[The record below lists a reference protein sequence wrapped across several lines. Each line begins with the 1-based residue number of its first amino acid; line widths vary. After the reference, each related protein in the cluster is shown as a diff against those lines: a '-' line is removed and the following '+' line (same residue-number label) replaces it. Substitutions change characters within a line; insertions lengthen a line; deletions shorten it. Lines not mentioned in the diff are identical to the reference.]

1 MIETERL
8 LIKPLSYSKLLT
20 YLEANNKLEREW
32 SLRFTGRT
40 LSPDVKKMVQ
50 ELTLPKIVNARR
62 EDHVFYTFW
71 IVIEKV
77 SNSIV
82 SELGFK
88 GPPNETGEIE
98 IGYGT
103 MPSQQG
109 KGFMTEAVAGMLEWA
124 KSREDVKFV
133 LASIDKNN
141 KASLRIVEKNGFVY
155 YEEKEPML
163 WWKKQVDA

>member
-8 LIKPLSYSKLLT
+8 LIKPLSYSQLLT

-40 LSPDVKKMVQ
+40 LSPDVKKMVR
-50 ELTLPKIVNARR
+50 ELTLPKIVEARPA
-62 EDHVFYTFW
+62 DHVFYTFW

-88 GPPNETGEIE
+88 GPPNEKGEIE

-124 KSREDVKFV
+124 KNREDVKFV